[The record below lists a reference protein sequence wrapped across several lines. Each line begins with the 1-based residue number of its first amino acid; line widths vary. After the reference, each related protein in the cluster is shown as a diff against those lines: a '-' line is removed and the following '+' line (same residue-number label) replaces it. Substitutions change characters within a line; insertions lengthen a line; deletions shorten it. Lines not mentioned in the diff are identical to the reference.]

1 MHGHHWKALGVVA
14 AAFGATVIY
23 WANENGYHRE
33 ARCLTVGAIMA
44 GGVATAIAI
53 FTDGEQRRTHYELTQ
68 QHVVQGTQAP
78 TPPAQNSPQQLQAL
92 RVMRSFA

>member
-1 MHGHHWKALGVVA
+1 
-14 AAFGATVIY
+14 
-23 WANENGYHRE
+23 
-33 ARCLTVGAIMA
+33 MA

-68 QHVVQGTQAP
+68 QHVAQGMQAP